1 MPALYPHIAVCVDRS
16 EPAMNAFRDAIR
28 LRDDSGAERLSV
40 VHVAPWPM
48 VYAGEAA
55 GWAPNQKD
63 IEDSAALWLE
73 ETIGETP
80 GATAVLLDG
89 YPPVAVCDWA
99 ADNDV
104 SLLIAA
110 SHRGLVERV
119 LLGSFAGYLVRHAP
133 CSVLLTRTPTTDQ
146 TSEG

>member
-1 MPALYPHIAVCVDRS
+1 MSALFPHIAVCIDRS
-16 EPAMNAFRDAIR
+16 EPAQQALRHAIQ
-28 LRDDSGAERLSV
+28 LRDETDAERLSV
-40 VHVAPWPM
+40 IHVAPWPM
-48 VYAGEAA
+48 MYAGEAA
-55 GWAPNQKD
+55 GWAPDQQE
-63 IEDSAALWLE
+63 IEESAGKWLDE
-73 ETIGETP
+73 AIGDAK

-133 CSVLLTRTPTTDQ
+133 CSVLLTRVPK
-146 TSEG
+146 G

>member
-1 MPALYPHIAVCVDRS
+1 MSALFPHIAVCIDRS
-16 EPAMNAFRDAIR
+16 EPAQLALRHAIQ
-28 LRDDSGAERLSV
+28 LRDETDAERLSV
-40 VHVAPWPM
+40 IHVAPWPM
-48 VYAGEAA
+48 MYAGEAA
-55 GWAPNQKD
+55 GWAPDQQE
-63 IEDSAALWLE
+63 IEESAGKWLDE
-73 ETIGETP
+73 AIGDTK

-133 CSVLLTRTPTTDQ
+133 CSVLLTRVPKD
-146 TSEG
+146 

>member
-1 MPALYPHIAVCVDRS
+1 MPPLHSHIAVCVDRS
-16 EPAMNAFRDAIR
+16 EPAKEALRQAIH
-28 LRDDSGAERLSV
+28 LRDDIGAERLSV

-48 VYAGEAA
+48 MYAGEAA

-63 IEDSAALWLE
+63 IEDSAAEWLDE
-73 ETIGETP
+73 VIGDTK

-133 CSVLLTRTPTTDQ
+133 CSVLLTRVP
-146 TSEG
+146 SE

>member
-1 MPALYPHIAVCVDRS
+1 MAAIYPHIAVCVDRS
-16 EPAMNAFRDAIR
+16 EPARDALDQARR
-28 LRDDSGAERLSV
+28 LFEQIDAERLSI

-48 VYAGEAA
+48 MYAGEAA
-55 GWAPNQKD
+55 GWAPDQQ
-63 IEDSAALWLE
+63 ELEASASSWLDE
-73 ETIGETP
+73 LIADVP
-80 GATAVLLDG
+80 GATAVLLEG

-104 SLLIAA
+104 SVLIAA

-133 CSVLLTRTPTTDQ
+133 CAVLLTRPIGDTAKK
-146 TSEG
+146 

>member
-1 MPALYPHIAVCVDRS
+1 MASVYPHIAVCVDRS
-16 EPAMNAFRDAIR
+16 EPAADA
-28 LRDDSGAERLSV
+28 LRHAHELFQRVDADRLSV
-40 VHVAPWPM
+40 VHVAPWPLM
-48 VYAGEAA
+48 YAGEAA
-55 GWAPNQKD
+55 GWTPPPEGV
-63 IEDSAALWLE
+63 EDQARSWLDEQVAA
-73 ETIGETP
+73 TP

-99 ADNDV
+99 ADNGV

-133 CSVLLTRTPTTDQ
+133 CAVLLTRPI
-146 TSEG
+146 GGPG